1 MRIGQAD
8 TRALA
13 LTAAGLAAAI
23 AWRAMRSS
31 SNAYNF
37 SGKSILI
44 TGGHAVWDSCSHVSS
59 QPRAHASR

>member
-37 SGKSILI
+37 SGK
-44 TGGHAVWDSCSHVSS
+44 
-59 QPRAHASR
+59 